1 MYKKHF
7 FLFYINVYINRQV
20 EYISQKKEDEIDVK
34 SLGHDA
40 QLTLNLTFIFKYLN
54 PACVILYFLGLNP
67 QRPHSEL
74 YKCVE
79 STQKIVLIEHFTH
92 MLVRTIIAPII
103 LYSTSLP

>member
-79 STQKIVLIEHFTH
+79 STHKIVLIHKIVLTFH
-92 MLVRTIIAPII
+92 PHVGKNYNCSNNSI
-103 LYSTSLP
+103 